1 MANEVLRL
9 MGPEQAPEQTID
21 PALQAQLL
29 QQLRDI
35 HEPAAI
41 GWWPFAIGWWIL
53 IALVVSAIVC
63 LAIWRYLAW
72 KQNAYR
78 RQAILEAEQCYRQFE
93 SDADSSTYLETISAL
108 LRRVTQKL
116 DWSPG
121 SHGFDHSSAA
131 QLSGPSW
138 IEYINR
144 YSPEPFTEPSA
155 DALANQIYQPN
166 PKVDVIQL
174 HAEIIAWVKTH
185 RSPADD

>member
-1 MANEVLRL
+1 

-63 LAIWRYLAW
+63 LATWRYLAW

-93 SDADSSTYLETISAL
+93 SDVDSSIYLETISAL
-108 LRRVTQKL
+108 FRRVTQKL
-116 DWSPG
+116 GGASA
-121 SHGFDHSSAA
+121 SQHSGF
-131 QLSGPSW
+131 SW
-138 IEYINR
+138 VEHINR